1 MSCHIVIL
9 YSVIL
14 PFNFYFGLNII
25 LLGCTQFDGAHTGT
39 RTAEKLE
46 EILKQYGIM
55 EKTCFAQTDSANTMI
70 KGMVV

>member
-1 MSCHIVIL
+1 MS
-9 YSVIL
+9 
-14 PFNFYFGLNII
+14 I

-46 EILKQYGIM
+46 EILQQYGIM

-70 KGMVV
+70 KGMVVC

>member
-9 YSVIL
+9 YSVIF
-14 PFNFYFGLNII
+14 PFNLYILNII

-46 EILKQYGIM
+46 EILQQYGIM